1 MSRLL
6 TALLPPYLLC
16 SLFSPFHSLG
26 TLLFVQ
32 VWNAFYMSDEFV
44 GHTSIDFSVLRL
56 QNGAM
61 LLSGMRWYQLDEGGE
76 IQLSLLFVE
85 EAQEHGQDL
94 EYE

>member
-1 MSRLL
+1 MTYEPCQANHTLSP
-6 TALLPPYLLC
+6 A
-16 SLFSPFHSLG
+16 LFSLMR
-26 TLLFVQ
+26 LK

-85 EAQEHGQDL
+85 EQDEHRQDL
-94 EYE
+94 E